1 MLLKN
6 STAEDG
12 ETILDLAGERKLIG
26 DFGKSHC
33 SGGYGW
39 GVNTVVKER
48 LGGEEVERGCGNR
61 SFKERFCAKGWRNGV
76 ELEGNVG
83 WKEALVSSK
92 WAILPCAGMIS

>member
-48 LGGEEVERGCGNR
+48 LGGEEVERAVATDLSR
-61 SFKERFCAKGWRNGV
+61 SVSVQRDGGMGWNWRGMWDGKRLLFLQNGQYYHV
-76 ELEGNVG
+76 
-83 WKEALVSSK
+83 LV
-92 WAILPCAGMIS
+92 